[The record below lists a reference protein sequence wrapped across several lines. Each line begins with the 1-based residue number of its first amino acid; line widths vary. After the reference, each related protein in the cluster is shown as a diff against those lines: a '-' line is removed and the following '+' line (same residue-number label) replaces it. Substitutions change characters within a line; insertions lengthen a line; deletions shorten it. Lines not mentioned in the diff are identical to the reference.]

1 MHQLLI
7 NFKKAYDSL
16 RREVLCNILI
26 EFGFSMK
33 LVRLLKMCLN
43 EKDNGVGVGKHL
55 SDMFLVKNGLKQ
67 EDALSLLLFKFAF
80 EYAVRRVQVNQEGLK
95 LNVTHQPLV
104 YADDANILGRSIHTI
119 KKNTAVLV
127 VTSQEIGV
135 GVNA

>member
-1 MHQLLI
+1 M
-7 NFKKAYDSL
+7 
-16 RREVLCNILI
+16 CNILI